1 MNQEKF
7 LCSETGVKVYLKP
20 EYHPDL
26 KGTDLSHPDFV
37 RKAREL
43 FSDKH
48 GKVKGLLRICSEN
61 SEDAQTWMH
70 FSPLL
75 SMSPQRK
82 GNWLE
87 AFLEES
93 TKRKTK
99 QDLVRTLRHAKLLFW
114 RGKKAEPIYKS
125 PPNLGCPEGNTEVDL
140 TILAEKV
147 IIFVEAKYR
156 SEISMHT
163 THCPNR
169 DQIIRNI
176 DVGTYYAW
184 NEGLDFYFILI
195 TSSNCMKSREILRR
209 YSDDPQ
215 TIVDRVPHRADIP
228 NKIGQIADNMGSMTW
243 NILPRIGKKRVLREI

>member
-1 MNQEKF
+1 MRYLNQEKF

-20 EYHPDL
+20 KYHPAL

-37 RKAREL
+37 RKAAEL
-43 FSDKH
+43 FGDKH
-48 GKVKGLLRICSEN
+48 GKVKGLPRICSEN
-61 SEDAQTWMH
+61 SEDAQTWTH

-75 SMSPQRK
+75 SMVPQQK
-82 GNWLE
+82 GNWLK

-99 QDLVRTLRHAKLLFW
+99 QDSVRTLRHAKLLFW
-114 RGKKAEPIYKS
+114 RGKKAEPIYGS

-156 SEISMHT
+156 SDISMHT

-169 DQIIRNI
+169 DQIIRDV
-176 DVGTYYAW
+176 DVGSYYAW
-184 NEGLDFYFILI
+184 NKGLDFYFVLI
-195 TSSNCMKSREILRR
+195 TSSGCRKSRKLLKYYLDNPQEIANRL
-209 YSDDPQ
+209 S
-215 TIVDRVPHRADIP
+215 HRTDIP
-228 NKIGQIADNMGSMTW
+228 KKIEQITHNMGLITW
-243 NILPRIGKKRVLREI
+243 NQIQRIQKK

>member
-1 MNQEKF
+1 MRYLSQEKF

-20 EYHPDL
+20 EYHPTL

-48 GKVKGLLRICSEN
+48 GKIKGLPRICSEN

-82 GNWLE
+82 GNWLK

-93 TKRKTK
+93 TK
-99 QDLVRTLRHAKLLFW
+99 QDLVWTLRHAKLLFW
-114 RGKKAEPIYKS
+114 RGKKAEPIYK
-125 PPNLGCPEGNTEVDL
+125 PPSSLGSAEGNTEVDL
-140 TILAEKV
+140 TILTEKL

-156 SEISMHT
+156 SEISTHT

-169 DQIIRNI
+169 DQIIRDI
-176 DVGTYYAW
+176 DVGSYHAW
-184 NEGLDFYFILI
+184 NKGLDFYFVLI
-195 TSSNCMKSREILRR
+195 TSSSCKKSRKLLKYYLDNPQEITNRL
-209 YSDDPQ
+209 S
-215 TIVDRVPHRADIP
+215 HRTDIP
-228 NKIGQIADNMGSMTW
+228 KKIRQITDNIGLITW
-243 NILPRIGKKRVLREI
+243 SQVQRIQKK